1 MLPSFSLFVPSSF
14 SLSPHLLLS
23 LLFLFRLL
31 IVSSSDSRRSR
42 MRSLIIHIT
51 VPWSPHTHTH
61 TLVSSFLL
69 FHLVPSTGL
78 CVSQKAVMTDERNRV
93 SCPIKLGVY
102 WGQTTGTHT
111 QRQSSRPLL
120 IRAEGLCLLAPYI
133 RRHTAW
139 RRLVGSNSR
148 GSHAMSGGFSPA
160 VLTYSSEAIVLTPFQ
175 LQGQKNL
182 LPFNQ

>member
-1 MLPSFSLFVPSSF
+1 MATRSLTKLIIINHVQPFTYASFLQPLCPVLVFPLSTSLAFPAF
-14 SLSPHLLLS
+14 CLSPAHCLLLGQQEEQDEVINYTYNSS
-23 LLFLFRLL
+23 L
-31 IVSSSDSRRSR
+31 VA
-42 MRSLIIHIT
+42 
-51 VPWSPHTHTH
+51 THTH
-61 TLVSSFLL
+61 SRVSSFLL

-133 RRHTAW
+133 RRHAAW
-139 RRLVGSNSR
+139 RRLVASNSR
-148 GSHAMSGGFSPA
+148 GSHAMSGGFFTTGA
-160 VLTYSSEAIVLTPFQ
+160 H
-175 LQGQKNL
+175 LQQ
-182 LPFNQ
+182 